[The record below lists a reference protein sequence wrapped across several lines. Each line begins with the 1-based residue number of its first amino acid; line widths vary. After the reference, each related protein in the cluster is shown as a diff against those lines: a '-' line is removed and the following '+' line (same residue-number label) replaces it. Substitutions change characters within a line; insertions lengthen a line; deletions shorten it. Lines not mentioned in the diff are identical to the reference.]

1 MQPVDPHV
9 LEGRNPWWKEAWE
22 EQLTDTQR
30 REVRRA
36 IWRGRRVDDP
46 RLLPFVYG
54 SLAQARRALR
64 WQVLLFLPPY
74 AVLLG
79 VWLYL
84 ACFDGSVSYC
94 TFWSVLAVVWV
105 LAVPIALVIRL
116 RQLRRAERANTMGGG
131 PSRG

>member
-1 MQPVDPHV
+1 MQPVDPRV

-22 EQLTDTQR
+22 EALTPAER

-36 IWRGRRVDDP
+36 IWQGRRVEDP

-54 SLAQARRALR
+54 SLAQTRRAFR
-64 WQVLLFLPPY
+64 SWVVLALPLS
-74 AVLLG
+74 AAMIGL
-79 VWLYL
+79 WFYL

-105 LAVPIALVIRL
+105 IVVPIALLIRL
-116 RQLRRAERANTMGGG
+116 RQLRRAERANTWGG
-131 PSRG
+131 PQG